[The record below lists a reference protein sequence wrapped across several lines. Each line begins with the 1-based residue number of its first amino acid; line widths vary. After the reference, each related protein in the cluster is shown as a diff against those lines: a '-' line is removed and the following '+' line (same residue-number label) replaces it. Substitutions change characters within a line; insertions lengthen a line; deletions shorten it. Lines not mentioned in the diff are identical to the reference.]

1 MSPIRKLLW
10 MVLAAALFIPAIAS
24 AQRSGEIVFFS
35 EPSFRGRSYTVT
47 GARESTMLP
56 FTARSAR
63 VASGETWEVCPQT
76 SYRGNCQ
83 TISQSQSNIAW
94 TVSSVRPRP
103 RASLLPVPVPVP
115 GNGQSLRGIDSE
127 YFPQPS
133 ERGFRIQ
140 SCPNGSG
147 SSSCAGQSADR
158 FCQSRGWSRS
168 SFEREE
174 TVLGRKFL
182 ADVLCTR
189 NR

>member
-1 MSPIRKLLW
+1 MAPIRKLLW
-10 MVLAAALFIPAIAS
+10 VALAAALLMPSTSS

-35 EPSFRGRSYTVT
+35 EANFRGRTFVVT
-47 GARESTMLP
+47 GPRESTSLP
-56 FTARSAR
+56 FVARSAR
-63 VASGETWEVCPQT
+63 VAPGEAWEVCPQT

-83 TISQSQSNIAW
+83 AISQSQGNIAW
-94 TVSSVRPRP
+94 TVSSVRPRARP
-103 RASLLPVPVPVP
+103 TLLPAPVP
-115 GNGQSLRGIDSE
+115 GNGQSLRGLESE

-133 ERGFRIQ
+133 ERGFRLL

-147 SSSCAGQSADR
+147 SGSCAGQSADR

-174 TVLGRKFL
+174 TIAGRKYL

-189 NR
+189 NH